1 MNIGFCNHIFI
12 NYLSLD
18 ETINWAGQKKID
30 CIEIAVGVP
39 PIPKG
44 NNSLLDAEM
53 LIKDERY
60 FNQLNEKLELNKIFI
75 SSLFY
80 YGANMLDS
88 NLKNRAMAIGGLNN
102 AIIAANKL
110 KVPVIVISSGSPHK
124 RPIGAINPWGIY
136 FHAKST
142 PVGNKNK
149 TEALNLFSSV
159 FKPIIKFAEKCNIRI
174 AFEPSSL
181 GGGIGNLGYTP
192 ELLDEIFERIPSD
205 FLGICY
211 DPSHLYWMQIDYLK
225 YLKKYTHANKVFMVH
240 AKDAIIEI
248 DRLRYV
254 GVLGADWWQYR
265 LPGWGEIDWR
275 DFISVLYSGGYNYVI
290 NIENEDESYGFSLD
304 LKTFKRKVVPSLAK
318 EGIIYSKKY
327 LEGTMKAIDV
337 NYGE

>member
-142 PVGNKNK
+142 PV
-149 TEALNLFSSV
+149 EV
-159 FKPIIKFAEKCNIRI
+159 
-174 AFEPSSL
+174 
-181 GGGIGNLGYTP
+181 
-192 ELLDEIFERIPSD
+192 
-205 FLGICY
+205 
-211 DPSHLYWMQIDYLK
+211 
-225 YLKKYTHANKVFMVH
+225 
-240 AKDAIIEI
+240 
-248 DRLRYV
+248 
-254 GVLGADWWQYR
+254 
-265 LPGWGEIDWR
+265 
-275 DFISVLYSGGYNYVI
+275 
-290 NIENEDESYGFSLD
+290 
-304 LKTFKRKVVPSLAK
+304 
-318 EGIIYSKKY
+318 
-327 LEGTMKAIDV
+327 
-337 NYGE
+337 